1 MIPRGSE
8 RVGYLPKGIQL
19 ISSRIEESISSV
31 YAPMGPLFPK
41 FQLPLLAFPGQAP
54 SILLLDSKP

>member
-1 MIPRGSE
+1 MFYFIYFSQVCEVGTMIPRGSE

-19 ISSRIEESISSV
+19 ISVRIEESISSI

-41 FQLPLLAFPGQAP
+41 FQLPC
-54 SILLLDSKP
+54 